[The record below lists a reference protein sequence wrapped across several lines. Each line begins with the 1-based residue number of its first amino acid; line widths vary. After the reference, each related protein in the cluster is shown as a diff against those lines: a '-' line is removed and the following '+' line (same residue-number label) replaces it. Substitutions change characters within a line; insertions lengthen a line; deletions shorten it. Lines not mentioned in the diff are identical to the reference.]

1 MIHRKI
7 NIGRWEFDFLFA
19 PDGYDTEEALT
30 YLYYADAPDH
40 ILQRAYHV
48 LEDNIDNTGFTY
60 TNSDTRQGVVVVGP
74 SSSGD
79 EFVNTLAHEV
89 YHAAVAVAESIGV
102 ELVGESPAYISGD
115 TLQSL
120 FGVICDLGCGKCGK
134 RKKTKRSA

>member
-1 MIHRKI
+1 MVI
-7 NIGRWEFDFLFA
+7 
-19 PDGYDTEEALT
+19 
-30 YLYYADAPDH
+30 
-40 ILQRAYHV
+40 
-48 LEDNIDNTGFTY
+48 
-60 TNSDTRQGVVVVGP
+60 GP

-89 YHAAVAVAESIGV
+89 HHAAVAVAES
-102 ELVGESPAYISGD
+102 ESPAYINGD